1 MGAWAGLHGHFVP
14 AKIRA
19 QVVRH
24 GGSHLPV
31 DTFDEFVK
39 QRTEQARQFA
49 EALNPKERL
58 STWRRELDSLY
69 AAMEEYLRSYT
80 DSGQIRTERRPVQL
94 TEDNLGSY
102 EAEALAILIGRDE
115 VIAEPVGT
123 MLIGSMGRV
132 DLSGPY
138 GISRIVLLER
148 GGLIK
153 RVTISSTDGRDEAYV
168 RAPLRGEI
176 DQRGWYFVTPP
187 PAATAIPLNKDS
199 FRDTIMDVAGG

>member
-1 MGAWAGLHGHFVP
+1 MGWPPRPLCRAR
-14 AKIRA
+14 IRA
-19 QVVRH
+19 QVARH
-24 GGSHLPV
+24 GGSLLPV

-49 EALNPKERL
+49 EALNPEERL
-58 STWRRELDSLY
+58 ASWRHELDSLY
-69 AAMEEYLRSYT
+69 QKMEGYLKDYM
-80 DSGQIRTERRPVQL
+80 DSGLRTERRPVQL
-94 TEDNLGSY
+94 TEDDLGSY

-132 DLSGPY
+132 DLSGPKR
-138 GISRIVLLER
+138 ILKIVLLEK
-148 GGLIK
+148 GGLIR

-168 RAPLRGEI
+168 RAPLRGDI

-187 PAATAIPLNKDS
+187 PDSIATPLNEDS
-199 FRDTIMDVAGG
+199 FRDAIMDVVGD